1 MLRCKRTISI
11 TSLQAKASSTQIA
24 FHLLSRELSTLFK
37 FNLPHN
43 LRLPDC
49 SDRQKQSHL
58 RVLWKKKK
66 PHHLLLQNHICLLT
80 VLPKLLLVSSIINI
94 SIMYMSN
101 WPAGASTAACQ
112 PFLPP
117 HWVARANACLCVF
130 AWDCR
135 RK

>member
-11 TSLQAKASSTQIA
+11 TSLQAKANSTQIA

-66 PHHLLLQNHICLLT
+66 ATSFAPTKSYL
-80 VLPKLLLVSSIINI
+80 SADS
-94 SIMYMSN
+94 
-101 WPAGASTAACQ
+101 
-112 PFLPP
+112 PP
-117 HWVARANACLCVF
+117 QAPLGF
-130 AWDCR
+130 FYY
-135 RK
+135 